1 MFPSYSLLEYE
12 GDFFMRK
19 TAESKSDT
27 LASLIIKCLINA
39 LISLLIFIILTLII
53 TALCASGTYIKDNSE
68 IILFASLLI
77 CCTVNGAVNA
87 FTVKLKAIFS
97 SSISALFFMVLLFL
111 LFIVVNGFTFTFNSL
126 ICLFISITV
135 TVISAVIYKN
145 IRR

>member
-1 MFPSYSLLEYE
+1 
-12 GDFFMRK
+12 MRK

-39 LISLLIFIILTLII
+39 LISLLIFVILTLII

-68 IILFASLLI
+68 IILFALLVI

-111 LFIVVNGFTFTFNSL
+111 LFIIVNGFTFTFNSL

-135 TVISAVIYKN
+135 TVISAVIFKN

>member
-1 MFPSYSLLEYE
+1 
-12 GDFFMRK
+12 MRK
-19 TAESKSDT
+19 SADNKNDT
-27 LASLIIKCLINA
+27 LASLILKCLINA
-39 LISLLIFIILTLII
+39 FISLIVFIILTLIL
-53 TALCASGTYIKDNSE
+53 TAFSASSVYVKDNSK
-68 IILFASLLI
+68 IILFALLVI

-111 LFIVVNGFTFTFNSL
+111 LFIIVNGFTFTFNSL

-135 TVISAVIYKN
+135 TVISAVIFKN

>member
-1 MFPSYSLLEYE
+1 
-12 GDFFMRK
+12 MRK
-19 TAESKSDT
+19 SADNKNDT

-39 LISLLIFIILTLII
+39 LISLIVFIILTLVL
-53 TALCASGTYIKDNSE
+53 TALSASSGYVKDNSK
-68 IILFASLLI
+68 IIVFALLVI

-97 SSISALFFMVLLFL
+97 SSVSALFFMVLLFL
-111 LFIVVNGFTFTFNSL
+111 LFIIVNGFTFTFNSL

-135 TVISAVIYKN
+135 TVISAVIFKN

>member
-1 MFPSYSLLEYE
+1 
-12 GDFFMRK
+12 MRK
-19 TAESKSDT
+19 SADKKNDT

-39 LISLLIFIILTLII
+39 LISLIVFIILTLIL
-53 TALCASGTYIKDNSE
+53 TALSASSGYVKDNSK
-68 IILFASLLI
+68 IILFALLLI

-97 SSISALFFMVLLFL
+97 SSISALFFTVLLFL
-111 LFIVVNGFTFTFNSL
+111 LFIIVNGFTFTYNSL

-135 TVISAVIYKN
+135 TVISAVIFKN

>member
-1 MFPSYSLLEYE
+1 
-12 GDFFMRK
+12 MRK

-27 LASLIIKCLINA
+27 FASLIIKCLINSV
-39 LISLLIFIILTLII
+39 ISLLIFVILTFII
-53 TALCASGTYIKDNSE
+53 TALSASGTYIKDNSE
-68 IILFASLLI
+68 IILFALLLI

-111 LFIVVNGFTFTFNSL
+111 LFIIVNGFTLTFKSL

-135 TVISAVIYKN
+135 TVISAVIFKN